1 MCAGTR
7 KRTSM
12 NLDVPSVKRVT
23 DLLPGGLPIES
34 LWFPLCP
41 RWVLN
46 LFSYD
51 VTWHTYGKSVSQ
63 IQVWWHTPLIWATP
77 SAGDLHKDI
86 GRRKIGSS
94 LMACTYLSA
103 VIYFH
108 WRPACTT
115 SLMGLSWEDK
125 AFKFRLHLR
134 APDLSLNSGKLTGW
148 YLALVSKLS
157 PIKPE
162 PSSSL

>member
-86 GRRKIGSS
+86 GRRKMFSS
-94 LMACTYLSA
+94 
-103 VIYFH
+103 
-108 WRPACTT
+108 PACLAGRTELDPWTSIHGCCWPLSGGVGLQSNKFHYYIETT
-115 SLMGLSWEDK
+115 ISSVTLENPDSYRSWYQEWGI
-125 AFKFRLHLR
+125 
-134 APDLSLNSGKLTGW
+134 PVTT
-148 YLALVSKLS
+148 
-157 PIKPE
+157 
-162 PSSSL
+162 